1 MNNETWSHIF
11 SQYTLSQYPGGDCL
25 THRGKFQI
33 LKTFSGVRP
42 RSKFLT
48 EEITKP
54 TGDNMEIF
62 RGLII
67 YSVSGT
73 TLFHYTEPES
83 IYIYIYSKVP
93 YNRGGLET
101 LVCTNNRGVEYG

>member
-25 THRGKFQI
+25 THRGKFQT
-33 LKTFSGVRP
+33 LKKFSGVRP

-54 TGDNMEIF
+54 AGDNMEIF

-83 IYIYIYSKVP
+83 IYIYIYTLRFRI
-93 YNRGGLET
+93 YTLRFRIIEGGWKL
-101 LVCTNNRGVEYG
+101 